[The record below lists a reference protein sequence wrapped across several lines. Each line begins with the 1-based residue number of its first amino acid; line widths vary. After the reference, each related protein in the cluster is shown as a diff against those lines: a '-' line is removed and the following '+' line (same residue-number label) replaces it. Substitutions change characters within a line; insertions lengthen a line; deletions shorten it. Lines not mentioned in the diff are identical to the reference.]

1 MRYLYVA
8 SGLLLFLAVMGFS
21 LKNSQP
27 VTMHYYLGMNWSAP
41 MVLVLLIVFCAGALA
56 GIIACLSLL
65 ITQRRNLRAMQQE
78 LQSLQS
84 SRD

>member
-8 SGLLLFLAVMGFS
+8 LGLLLFLAVMGFS

-27 VTMHYYLGMNWSAP
+27 VTMYYYLGIKWSAP
-41 MVLVLLIVFCAGALA
+41 FVLVLLIVFCAGALA

-78 LQSLQS
+78 LQSHQS
-84 SRD
+84 SLD

>member
-21 LKNSQP
+21 LKNSQA

-41 MVLVLLIVFCAGALA
+41 LALVLLIVFCAGALA

>member
-8 SGLLLFLAVMGFS
+8 SGLLLFLAVLGFS
-21 LKNSQP
+21 LKNSHP
-27 VTMHYYLGMNWSAP
+27 VTMYYYLGINWSAP
-41 MVLVLLIVFCAGALA
+41 MALVLLLVFCAGALA
-56 GIIACLSLL
+56 GIIACMSLL

>member
-27 VTMHYYLGMNWSAP
+27 VTMHYYLGMDWSAP
-41 MVLVLLIVFCAGALA
+41 MALVLLIVFCAGALA

>member
-41 MVLVLLIVFCAGALA
+41 MALVLLIVFCAGALA

>member
-8 SGLLLFLAVMGFS
+8 SRLFLFLAVLGFS
-21 LKNSQP
+21 LKNTHP
-27 VTMHYYLGMNWSAP
+27 VTMYYYLGMNWSAP
-41 MVLVLLIVFCAGALA
+41 LALMLLIVFCVGALA
-56 GIIACLSLL
+56 GIGACLSLL